1 MKFFLK
7 YHGRWE
13 IQIKLYR
20 IVINY
25 LFKDCKIQLLANIHW
40 IFWIFKKKIS
50 QNFNIYVKMYKMKS
64 NVITPSFQL
73 IKTLLLFLPYN
84 ATKRMWILHLYKY
97 FLRLYI
103 FYNIILNV
111 YNILHSTQYSFLQL
125 PFLSGKSS
133 MGNLL
138 CQSILHNN
146 NKENASDFFS
156 RRRWKSKQT
165 GVFLVKILSKY
176 TRKLNEGC

>member
-1 MKFFLK
+1 
-7 YHGRWE
+7 
-13 IQIKLYR
+13 
-20 IVINY
+20 
-25 LFKDCKIQLLANIHW
+25 
-40 IFWIFKKKIS
+40 
-50 QNFNIYVKMYKMKS
+50 MYKMKS
-64 NVITPSFQL
+64 NVITSSFQL
-73 IKTLLLFLPYN
+73 FKTLLLFLPYN

-133 MGNLL
+133 VGNLL

-146 NKENASDFFS
+146 NKENASDFFKTNVENRNKPEFFS
-156 RRRWKSKQT
+156 
-165 GVFLVKILSKY
+165 
-176 TRKLNEGC
+176 